1 MKSIITVSLC
11 LFIEL
16 CIPVCFAQ
24 KKIAILGSSTAAGTG
39 AFPSDSSWVNRLQA
53 NFRKNT
59 TDGIDTSIDNRAVG
73 GYVTYKSLPTGY
85 PTPSDRPLPDPS
97 ANVTYVLNSSPRP
110 DVVIIN
116 YPTND
121 IVNGYA
127 PKEMMDNLRLMFQQF
142 NANGITC
149 YITTSQP
156 RNTATDAQ
164 RTMLRQLV
172 DSIKLNFGNY
182 AVNFWDDIVTS
193 DGLNM
198 IRPEVD
204 AGDGTHVNN
213 LGHRLLFQRVAA
225 KNIFSV
231 GAPLPII
238 LKNWEVKLQNNS
250 VLLSWNTAD
259 EESNTLFEIQRSDNG
274 VNFQSIYQRSG
285 TGRNASYSWT
295 DISPVNGKSFY
306 RLKITG
312 LSKII
317 YSRIIPIVNDKKQL
331 LTSFY
336 SDGSQLHLQLQA
348 NSRQTA
354 TLTIINYSG
363 TVVKKQ
369 SLDLKGVNTSLS
381 VPISELAS
389 GNYFIRIKTLDGQN
403 TVERFSI
410 IK

>member
-1 MKSIITVSLC
+1 MLSASPI
-11 LFIEL
+11 
-16 CIPVCFAQ
+16 
-24 KKIAILGSSTAAGTG
+24 SS
-39 AFPSDSSWVNRLQA
+39 
-53 NFRKNT
+53 
-59 TDGIDTSIDNRAVG
+59 
-73 GYVTYKSLPTGY
+73 
-85 PTPSDRPLPDPS
+85 
-97 ANVTYVLNSSPRP
+97 
-110 DVVIIN
+110 
-116 YPTND
+116 
-121 IVNGYA
+121 
-127 PKEMMDNLRLMFQQF
+127 
-142 NANGITC
+142 
-149 YITTSQP
+149 
-156 RNTATDAQ
+156 
-164 RTMLRQLV
+164 
-172 DSIKLNFGNY
+172 
-182 AVNFWDDIVTS
+182 
-193 DGLNM
+193 
-198 IRPEVD
+198 
-204 AGDGTHVNN
+204 
-213 LGHRLLFQRVAA
+213 
-225 KNIFSV
+225 
-231 GAPLPII
+231 
-238 LKNWEVKLQNNS
+238 
-250 VLLSWNTAD
+250 
-259 EESNTLFEIQRSDNG
+259 NG

>member
-1 MKSIITVSLC
+1 MKSIFTISLC

-116 YPTND
+116 YPTNE

-156 RNTATDAQ
+156 RTP
-164 RTMLRQLV
+164 RRSRQI
-172 DSIKLNFGNY
+172 SSCEQ
-182 AVNFWDDIVTS
+182 VTS
-193 DGLNM
+193 
-198 IRPEVD
+198 
-204 AGDGTHVNN
+204 A
-213 LGHRLLFQRVAA
+213 
-225 KNIFSV
+225 
-231 GAPLPII
+231 
-238 LKNWEVKLQNNS
+238 
-250 VLLSWNTAD
+250 
-259 EESNTLFEIQRSDNG
+259 
-274 VNFQSIYQRSG
+274 
-285 TGRNASYSWT
+285 SWT
-295 DISPVNGKSFY
+295 IAATPRSS
-306 RLKITG
+306 
-312 LSKII
+312 
-317 YSRIIPIVNDKKQL
+317 
-331 LTSFY
+331 
-336 SDGSQLHLQLQA
+336 
-348 NSRQTA
+348 TA
-354 TLTIINYSG
+354 
-363 TVVKKQ
+363 
-369 SLDLKGVNTSLS
+369 
-381 VPISELAS
+381 
-389 GNYFIRIKTLDGQN
+389 RKT
-403 TVERFSI
+403 
-410 IK
+410 